1 MNPIVMKFIERLEN
15 AFHEGDPRAT
25 EKTAEKDN
33 VKSLQEQY
41 RALVRGD
48 VAAFA
53 ATLADD
59 VELDILGGPDL
70 PFAGRWKGRDEVIK
84 AVVLNFSLLE
94 DQQPEVES
102 VVAQGDTV
110 VVFARERGRFKATGR
125 EYDIRWAQW
134 FTFRD
139 GLLFRMREL
148 AEEGPLVAAAR

>member
-1 MNPIVMKFIERLEN
+1 MNPVVLQFIERLEN
-15 AFHEGDPRAT
+15 AFHEGDPHAT
-25 EKTAEKDN
+25 HKTAEKDN
-33 VKSLQEQY
+33 VKFLQEQY

-53 ATLADD
+53 AALAGD
-59 VELDILGGPDL
+59 VELDVFGGPDL
-70 PFAGRWKGRDEVIK
+70 PFAGRWKGRDEVLK
-84 AVVLNFSLLE
+84 AIARNFSLLE

-110 VVFARERGRFKATGR
+110 VVFARERGRFKSTGR

-134 FTFRD
+134 FVFRD

>member
-1 MNPIVMKFIERLEN
+1 MNPVVSQFIERLDH

-25 EKTAEKDN
+25 EKTAENDN

-48 VAAFA
+48 VASFA
-53 ATLADD
+53 ASLTDD
-59 VELDILGGPDL
+59 VELDIIGGPDL
-70 PFAGRWKGRDEVIK
+70 PFAGRWKGRGEVLK
-84 AVVLNFSLLE
+84 AVARNFSLLE

-110 VVFARERGRFKATGR
+110 VVFARERGRFRSTGR

-134 FTFRD
+134 FVFRD

-148 AEEGPLVAAAR
+148 AEEGPMVAASR

>member
-1 MNPIVMKFIERLEN
+1 MNPVVLHFIDRLEN
-15 AFHEGDPRAT
+15 AFHEGDPHAT
-25 EKTAEKDN
+25 HKTAEKGN
-33 VKSLQEQY
+33 VKFLQEQY

-53 ATLADD
+53 AALADD
-59 VELDILGGPDL
+59 VELDVIGGPDL
-70 PFAGRWKGRDEVIK
+70 PFAGRWKGRDEVLK
-84 AVVLNFSLLE
+84 AIARNFSLLE

-134 FTFRD
+134 FVFRD
-139 GLLFRMREL
+139 GQLFRMREL
-148 AEEGPLVAAAR
+148 AEEAPLVAAAR